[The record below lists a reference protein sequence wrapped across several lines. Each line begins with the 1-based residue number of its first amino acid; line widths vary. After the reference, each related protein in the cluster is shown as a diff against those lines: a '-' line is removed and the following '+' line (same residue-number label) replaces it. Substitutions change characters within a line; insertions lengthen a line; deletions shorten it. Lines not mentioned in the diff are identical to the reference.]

1 MKPAT
6 TITLVA
12 VAGLGFSYL
21 WFVDQKAQTTQ
32 DKLKAA
38 SKVAVIQRDKI
49 TGITIANEG
58 KSIEIKKNGT
68 NWSMESPLKD
78 RAETSAVNSLISAIE
93 FLKQDAKIEADKA
106 RLAEFGVSESKLRH
120 ARR

>member
-12 VAGLGFSYL
+12 VAGLGFAYL
-21 WFVDQKAQTTQ
+21 KFVDQKAQTTQ

-49 TGITIANEG
+49 NAITISNDG
-58 KSIEIKKNGT
+58 KSIEINLVGT
-68 NWSMESPLKD
+68 DPGSRFDGVDVRVVYNLKD
-78 RAETSAVNSLISAIE
+78 
-93 FLKQDAKIEADKA
+93 
-106 RLAEFGVSESKLRH
+106 H
-120 ARR
+120 AASVMPPKMK